1 MNHKFIFALV
11 FVCLAHINQSFAQKS
26 QIQVAQN
33 SVGKLQVSIANKE
46 DAKKQLAVIGEGIKA
61 VEAAQNDKKTKN
73 WPETWSIKAYLSSY
87 VALIDD
93 NEANADKYYGL
104 ATEALEKA
112 KELDKYQA
120 NSTLIKAAH
129 YNIMIKKQAEG
140 NKAFQQN
147 DFMTAFGLLKQ
158 VSDYLPTDTAIA
170 VNVALCA
177 QNIQSYDEALTYFK
191 RAKDNGIKN
200 PIVFQQMASIYAS
213 KFESEMAIR
222 MLEDGLKLN
231 PYHPFLTNDYI
242 NLLLDNEKY
251 TQAAK
256 IIEGSIATEKR
267 NKLLL
272 FLYGYLQQSQLNNS
286 TGAEATYKKAL
297 EVDQNYFDA
306 LYQLAL
312 VYVNNANTG
321 LREKNKQKFNSYV
334 NRAEFT
340 LLRAHEIN
348 PNDKNTV
355 QLLIEIYT
363 RKDRLDKVQE
373 LKRKL
378 NEF

>member
-1 MNHKFIFALV
+1 MNYRFVLALV
-11 FVCLAHINQSFAQKS
+11 FVFLSARESFAQKS
-26 QIQVAQN
+26 QLQLAHN
-33 SVGKLQVSIANKE
+33 SVGKLQASIAGKE
-46 DAKKQLAVIGEGIKA
+46 EPKKQLAIIGEGVKA
-61 VEAAQNDKKTKN
+61 IEAAQTDKKTKN
-73 WPETWSIKAYLSSY
+73 WPETWAIKAYLCSY

-93 NEANADKYYGL
+93 NDANADKYYGM

-112 KELDKYQA
+112 QSLDKFQD
-120 NSTLIKAAH
+120 NSGLIKASA
-129 YNIMIKKQAEG
+129 YNINIKKQTEG
-140 NKAFQQN
+140 NKAYKQN
-147 DFMTAFGLLKQ
+147 DFITAFNLLKQ

-170 VNVALCA
+170 INVALCA

-191 RAKDNGIKN
+191 RAKDNGVKN
-200 PIVFQQMASIYAS
+200 PVVFQQMANIYAS
-213 KFESEMAIR
+213 KFESDMAIKI
-222 MLEDGLKLN
+222 LEDGLKVN

-251 TQAAK
+251 AQAAK

-267 NKLLL
+267 SKLLL
-272 FLYGYLQQSQLNNS
+272 FLYGYLQQSQLNNNS
-286 TGAEATYKKAL
+286 NAEAAYKKAL

-312 VYVNNANTG
+312 VYINNANAG
-321 LREKNKQKFNSYV
+321 LKEKSKPKFNSYI